1 MRLAALALRRPRA
14 TLAVWFLVTLA
25 LSLNALSFEDRL
37 SPSTVDVPGSSSARA
52 QEVAERTF
60 GIEASIPILLEG
72 PQQQVDR
79 QGAALART
87 LRRDTGLR
95 VLSPWDE
102 DAQGIPELRPTRGAA
117 LILVLAKA
125 QNTFAGE
132 TGQAIRTTVDTSV
145 ERPVRA
151 SVTGFSLVGGDLKD
165 ESLKAAS
172 DAALLAVPVLLLVLL
187 LVFRSPI
194 AAAIPALF
202 GLAAVTSG
210 FGLVALVATFTPI
223 TDVASSLTEMMGLAL
238 GVDYSLLLVSRFR
251 EELRHGSSPREAA
264 AAAAD
269 SAGRTV
275 VFAGVTLIAAMVVAM
290 ALSPGDFLLSAAA
303 SVALVAFL
311 SVAGSFLA
319 APALLLLVGHRIDRW
334 RIGGEPREGG
344 GWARFADAVQRRP
357 LLTAGPA
364 LAGLLLLSA
373 PALGLTTGP
382 PDVRT
387 LPSDSRAR
395 IDTVRTAKVLGA
407 GWTAPFEVYVSD
419 DSGPITSPE
428 RLRAMASWQRR
439 IAKLPGVRTV
449 IGPGAIVEEEPRLLT
464 ADRRAARAT
473 ADLRKSGRDARK
485 LSRGLGQAERGVGDL
500 RSGLRD
506 ARSAADRIAAGAG
519 TGSGGAETL
528 GAALRRARDGAR
540 ELRTGLTQARAG
552 STRLTAALTDAR
564 KGTGALAAGLDQARP
579 GARKLRDGAATL
591 RDGLQQGR
599 GQLQRLTDASR
610 DAQTDVDELLKSL
623 STMTIGRTDP
633 RYRQALERAGRLSA
647 FFSGKD
653 PRDGRQIDPDY
664 PGLPASLTAAG
675 GQIGRAV
682 DGADALAGGA
692 RQLLDGLTK
701 LRSGALKLD
710 DGVGRITGGA
720 TDLENGLRRIER
732 STAQLPSGLG
742 ALAGATDRLADG
754 IQRLQRGSDQLADA
768 LGQGATRSATLQDG
782 LGTARDRT
790 RRAAGRSDQSDEI
803 ARLRD
808 RSPRLLDSGYF
819 VLAALDG
826 SSRGART
833 QAGFAVSLDGGGQ
846 AARITIVPDS
856 GPNAA
861 RTRALNDR
869 LQGEGDRLAAATGAR
884 VDVGGV
890 AAQLTDY
897 QRALGSTLPLLVVAL
912 SIITFLVLI
921 PILRAIVLPALSVVL
936 NLLTVG
942 ASFGVVALLFQGTDP
957 PLGGP
962 GYADIVSLIAMFV
975 VVFGLSLDYQVFILA
990 RIREAWQET
999 GDLHHAVTHA
1009 IDRTGRVV
1017 TGAAAIMAG
1026 VFISFALTD
1035 LTVVKQTGIGLAT
1048 AVLIDATIVRMVL
1061 LPAALRLTGRATFWM
1076 PGWLDR
1082 ALPTFDVEGTNRRS
1096 PAAG

>member
-1 MRLAALALRRPRA
+1 MRLSNLALRRPKV
-14 TLAVWFLVTLA
+14 TLGIWVVVTLA

-37 SPSTVDVPGSSSARA
+37 SPSTVDVPGSANARA
-52 QEVAERTF
+52 QAVAERTF

-87 LRRDTGLR
+87 LRRDRGLR

-102 DAQGIPELRPTRGAA
+102 DAEGIPELRPTGGAA

-125 QNTFAGE
+125 QSTFAGE
-132 TGQAIRTTVDTSV
+132 TGQAIRETVDASV
-145 ERPVRA
+145 GAPVRA

-165 ESLKAAS
+165 ESLQAAS

-187 LVFRSPI
+187 LVFRSPL

-251 EELRHGSSPREAA
+251 EELRKGLDPRQAA
-264 AAAAD
+264 EAAAD

-319 APALLLLVGHRIDRW
+319 APALLTLVGHRLDRW

-364 LAGLLLLSA
+364 LVVLLLLCA
-373 PALGLTTGP
+373 PGLGLTTGP

-395 IDTVRTAKVLGA
+395 IDTIRTAEVLGA

-419 DSGPITSPE
+419 DSGPVTSPG
-428 RLRAMASWQRR
+428 RLRSMASWQRR
-439 IAKLPGVRTV
+439 IARLPGVRTV
-449 IGPGAIVEEEPRLLT
+449 IGPGAILEEEPRLLT
-464 ADRRAARAT
+464 ADRRADRAT
-473 ADLRKSGRDARK
+473 ADLRRSSTDARE
-485 LSRGLGQAERGVGDL
+485 LSRGLGQAQRGVGDL
-500 RSGLRD
+500 RTGLRD
-506 ARSAADRIAAGAG
+506 ARSAADRIAAGADAG
-519 TGSGGAETL
+519 AGGAATL

-540 ELRTGLTQARAG
+540 RLRAGITTARSG
-552 STRLTAALTDAR
+552 STRLSSALVDARRGSAALV
-564 KGTGALAAGLDQARP
+564 AGLERVRP
-579 GARKLRDGAATL
+579 GGRKLRDGAAEL
-591 RDGLQQGR
+591 RDGLLEGQD
-599 GQLQRLTDASR
+599 QLQRLTGASR
-610 DAQTDVDELLKSL
+610 DARADVEKLLSSL
-623 STMTIGRTDP
+623 STMTLGRTDP
-633 RYRQALERAGRLSA
+633 QYREALERAGRLSA
-647 FFSGKD
+647 FLSGKD
-653 PRDGRQIDPDY
+653 PRTGRQIDPDY
-664 PGLPASLTAAG
+664 PGLPDSLVAAG
-675 GQIGRAV
+675 GKLGGAA
-682 DGADALAGGA
+682 DGADALSAGA
-692 RQLLDGLTK
+692 RRLLGGLAKIGSGASQLDGGL
-701 LRSGALKLD
+701 
-710 DGVGRITGGA
+710 GVIAAGVK
-720 TDLENGLRRIER
+720 DLESGLHRIET
-732 STAQLPSGLG
+732 STAELPSGLG
-742 ALAGATDRLADG
+742 ALASATDRLAQG
-754 IQRLQRGSDQLADA
+754 IERLQRGSGQLADG
-768 LGQGATRSATLQDG
+768 LGQGATRSAKLQDG
-782 LGTARDRT
+782 LATARDRT
-790 RRAAGRSDQSDEI
+790 RRAAATTDESDEI
-803 ARLRD
+803 AQLRD

-833 QAGFAVSLDGGGQ
+833 QAGFAVNLDGGGQ
-846 AARITIVPDS
+846 AARITVVPDS
-856 GPNAA
+856 GPNSPD
-861 RTRALNDR
+861 TRALNDR
-869 LQGEGDRLAAATGAR
+869 LKGEAARLATDAGVR

-890 AAQLTDY
+890 AAQLSDY

-942 ASFGVVALLFQGTDP
+942 ASFGVVALLFQGDDP

-962 GYADIVSLIAMFV
+962 GYADILSLIAMFV

-990 RIREAWQET
+990 RIREAWQES
-999 GDLHHAVTHA
+999 GDLHAAVTHA

-1048 AVLIDATIVRMVL
+1048 AVLIDATIVRMIL
-1061 LPAALRLTGRATFWM
+1061 LPAALRLTGRSTFWL
-1076 PGWLDR
+1076 PAWLDR
-1082 ALPTFDVEGTNRRS
+1082 VLPDFDVEGTRR
-1096 PAAG
+1096 PAVSTP